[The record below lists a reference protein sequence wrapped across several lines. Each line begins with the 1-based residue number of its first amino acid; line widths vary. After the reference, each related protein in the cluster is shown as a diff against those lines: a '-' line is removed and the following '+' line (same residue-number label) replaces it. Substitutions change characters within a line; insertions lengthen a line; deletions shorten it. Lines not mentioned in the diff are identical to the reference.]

1 MAVDAFTS
9 LFARQARVL
18 AGLPLYQLYVQKF
31 GGIAGRGVDR
41 AGRSFIV
48 A

>member
-1 MAVDAFTS
+1 MAVDAFTT

-31 GGIAGRGVDR
+31 
-41 AGRSFIV
+41 
-48 A
+48 